1 MIIKI
6 SINKFWKY
14 YYIKSWLKFVPYYS
28 DDSQNHN
35 SEKLRFHSKETN
47 VQDNQIE
54 MQAKMVIIKYEKGM
68 RR

>member
-14 YYIKSWLKFVPYYS
+14 LEKDYYIKSWLKFVSYYF

-35 SEKLRFHSKETN
+35 SGKLRFHSKETN

-54 MQAKMVIIKYEKGM
+54 M
-68 RR
+68 